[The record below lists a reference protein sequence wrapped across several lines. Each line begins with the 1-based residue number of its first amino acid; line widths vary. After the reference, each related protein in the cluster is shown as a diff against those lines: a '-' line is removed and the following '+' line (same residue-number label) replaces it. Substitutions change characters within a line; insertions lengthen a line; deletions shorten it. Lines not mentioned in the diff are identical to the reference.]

1 MPQWNKIPKSSDS
14 TRNLFILGMQAPLPM
29 RIGFRWCLLGVLSF
43 FFFTLWLGSFEVFV
57 LTRCLL
63 QLLDPALCCLVQA
76 PRLRV
81 PEKRHTNTRLFESM
95 IFWQQL
101 LESLVLSIYQWTQSP
116 HTAHTPF
123 FLIPCFRWSPGILRA
138 SLCHMTVLG
147 SFLTTAS
154 T

>member
-1 MPQWNKIPKSSDS
+1 M
-14 TRNLFILGMQAPLPM
+14 
-29 RIGFRWCLLGVLSF
+29 
-43 FFFTLWLGSFEVFV
+43 FV

-138 SLCHMTVLG
+138 SLWSHDSSGFLSHNCKHIGTHLVSGLPVKLPFTDVLHVQESDSLWG
-147 SFLTTAS
+147 LH
-154 T
+154 